1 MQLGTVRHAVGDA
14 DVADTLAGH
23 GQRLGVRIADDG
35 IAVDAGDIRDFGIVI
50 DQLTIGLVGNDV
62 DRVAVLGLLFAQQ
75 GRQRLKLRARDNDA
89 GGVIRGVQNEQ
100 RGLFRH
106 CGRERLQIERKRV
119 RPARHDAHAAAR
131 RLGIDGVLREVRREH
146 DGLIPRT
153 HERTRE
159 DRQRA
164 RRAVGHV
171 NVLRAVSLA
180 ERPCQ
185 IGRDLFAHGRHA
197 RRGRVGVQLRGR
209 NGAQQPLDGRVHTVR
224 RVDARVADGKVIDV
238 FGADL
243 SRAALAVGRDL
254 ADGAAALAPVDH
266 LFRDHAFASS
276 RYCFRYKMA
285 CR

>member
-1 MQLGTVRHAVGDA
+1 MHGGVIVHGRVQGEKAHALTGQ
-14 DVADTLAGH
+14 
-23 GQRLGVRIADDG
+23 GQRLAVG
-35 IAVDAGDIRDFGIVI
+35 IAVDRVRVNCWQERHLHPAI
-50 DQLTIGLVGNDV
+50 DQLTVRLVGDDV

-131 RLGIDGVLREVRREH
+131 RLGIDGVLREVRCEH
-146 DGLIPRT
+146 DGLIPRA

-159 DRQRA
+159 DRQRT

-171 NVLRAVSLA
+171 NVLRAVRLA
-180 ERPCQ
+180 EGVRQ

-209 NGAQQPLDGRVHTVR
+209 HGAQQALDGRVHAVR
-224 RVDARVADGKVIDV
+224 RVDARIADGEVIDV

-243 SRAALAVGRDL
+243 GRAALAVGRDL

-276 RYCFRYKMA
+276 RYCFKYKIA